1 MVVSLRLAVAT
12 GPHPRPRDHRASL
25 RERQQTG
32 RWSLGCRSRSICA
45 AASPALPVPPF
56 LSGLH
61 ESGVV
66 LHVEAKTCDGAGRFL
81 AGPQRCARP
90 RYVNSM
96 STASHRYVA
105 WGGEH
110 NAFAQGTTDRLLALA
125 EVSTAGGVLG
135 DGMPDPKQA
144 QCPSWAMA
152 AQAVREHAH
161 GNLDHGTGHGSNRD
175 RGGRRPDRLSLPDGE
190 VRQAGG
196 VVVEGKRRSLP
207 PFARGMKMGVDQV
220 IAIIGQAIL
229 VLTGLACV
237 VMLVIFILWGIKK
250 AVKLARQLRQPLLPY
265 TDAYVPESFDR
276 MRRN

>member
-1 MVVSLRLAVAT
+1 
-12 GPHPRPRDHRASL
+12 
-25 RERQQTG
+25 
-32 RWSLGCRSRSICA
+32 
-45 AASPALPVPPF
+45 
-56 LSGLH
+56 
-61 ESGVV
+61 
-66 LHVEAKTCDGAGRFL
+66 
-81 AGPQRCARP
+81 
-90 RYVNSM
+90 
-96 STASHRYVA
+96 
-105 WGGEH
+105 
-110 NAFAQGTTDRLLALA
+110 
-125 EVSTAGGVLG
+125 
-135 DGMPDPKQA
+135 
-144 QCPSWAMA
+144 
-152 AQAVREHAH
+152 
-161 GNLDHGTGHGSNRD
+161 
-175 RGGRRPDRLSLPDGE
+175 LSLPDGE